1 LNYRSGSS
9 NHRFITQH
17 MSTVSATGKD
27 TVPAKRAQVPPP
39 PTPPAKR
46 VEKESSSSQP
56 PDNTPPSDSE
66 TDDDSDIM
74 SNDGRAKVNPPE
86 VFKGERGQLKSFL
99 TQSALYIYWN
109 PKQFQDEERQVMF
122 MVSYMRGIAYTW
134 IESRLR
140 EYLDD
145 PDEAPT
151 ETKRLF
157 ESLKHFR
164 QQLKLVFGNVD
175 ETRTADRELHS
186 IRQKTSAADYAAN
199 FQRVASS
206 LSWDDVAL
214 CSQFFSGL
222 KWEVKDDI
230 LRREEQPETLAKMI
244 EVAIKTDN
252 RIYESYLEKKGQGTR
267 KNFSVNQNKKRNAPY
282 YGPMPMEL
290 DKLQKGNGR
299 DKGRRESTQKGNCYN
314 CGKPGHYANKCRQ
327 PKKRT
332 FGPAGHP
339 ERLGKLQRGE
349 PVVIA
354 MLQTQAKSDESEDS
368 SVEESGAEDGQN
380 LSENEADQRI

>member
-1 LNYRSGSS
+1 
-9 NHRFITQH
+9 
-17 MSTVSATGKD
+17 MSTVASQGKD
-27 TVPAKRAQVPPP
+27 TVVPAKRAQVPPP

-56 PDNTPPSDSE
+56 PDNTPPSDSKIG
-66 TDDDSDIM
+66 DDNNDTM
-74 SNDGRAKVNPPE
+74 SNDTRAKVNPPE
-86 VFKGERGQLKSFL
+86 VFKGERGKLKSFL

-109 PKQFQDEERQVMF
+109 PKQFESEERQIMF
-122 MVSYMRGIAYTW
+122 MISYMRGTAYSW

-140 EYLDD
+140 EYFDD
-145 PDEAPT
+145 PAGATAD
-151 ETKRLF
+151 TKKLF
-157 ESLKHFR
+157 QNLDHFK

-175 ETRTADRELHS
+175 EIRTADRELHS
-186 IRQKTSAADYAAN
+186 IHQKTSAADYAAN

-214 CSQFFSGL
+214 CSQYFSGL
-222 KWEVKDDI
+222 KWEVKDEI
-230 LRREEQPETLAKMI
+230 LRREDQPKTLAKMI

-252 RIYESYLEKKGQGTR
+252 RIYESYLEKKGHRGP
-267 KNFSVNQNKKRNAPY
+267 KNFSANQSKKNNTPY

-314 CGKPGHYANKCRQ
+314 CGKLGHYANECRQ

-332 FGPAGHP
+332 FGPAGNP

-349 PVVIA
+349 PVAIA
-354 MLQTQAKSDESEDS
+354 MLQ
-368 SVEESGAEDGQN
+368 AEVDQD
-380 LSENEADQRI
+380 LSENEADQQM